1 MDEAINN
8 ALWKYMKSSDGEAD
22 LNLDASFY
30 SEEEQIAMAH
40 DLLTMILMGY
50 AAQVQIGDKEYEA
63 GTVRVSRKAVSGTG
77 GSQVNLT
84 FSPAGL
90 YRTSLLYRG
99 NGTGHKVDTT
109 KLWGSQNL
117 KRDGVVD
124 VYTGKGVNDII
135 GLFVNGY
142 SAEKAAYG
150 EWISSNE
157 NFSGIRSKTHRV
169 GSNFVMEAVT
179 AFEGMYPGVTVT
191 VPKEWGGTSLV

>member
-1 MDEAINN
+1 VDEAINN
-8 ALWKYMKSSDGEAD
+8 ALWRYMKSPEGEAE

-40 DLLTMILMGY
+40 ELLTMILMGY
-50 AAQVQIGDKEYEA
+50 AAQVQVGDKEYEA

-90 YRTSLLYRG
+90 YRTSLY
-99 NGTGHKVDTT
+99 TGKGIGYKVDTT
-109 KLWGSQNL
+109 KLWGSEKF

-124 VYTGKGVNDII
+124 TYSGKGVNDII

-142 SAEKAAYG
+142 SAKKAAYG